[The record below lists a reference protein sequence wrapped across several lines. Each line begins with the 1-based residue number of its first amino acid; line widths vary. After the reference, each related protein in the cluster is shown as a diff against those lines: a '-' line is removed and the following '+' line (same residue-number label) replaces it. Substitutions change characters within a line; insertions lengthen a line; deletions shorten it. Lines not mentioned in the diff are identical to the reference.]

1 MAKRDVT
8 VRGNTYF
15 KEAWNMRGMTK
26 WAREQL
32 PSSVDTLVGTG
43 MSGTLI
49 VPRLAERLGLFWG
62 VVRKPGVSSHAGSTT
77 RYEGQMGRCW
87 AFVDDFI
94 SSGDTLFRVLD
105 EVEDEFHN
113 PDPKLDPWKADWH
126 TEFAGALCYSNWNT
140 GWREGWRDLGM
151 LVDRF
156 YGERQT
162 RLFRLQDRSVVPGG
176 GRLQVVPSGAV
187 PSTPS
192 PAPGDYPSPAPVPC
206 SPFPA
211 L

>member
-1 MAKRDVT
+1 MAKKDVT

-15 KEAWNMRGMTK
+15 KEAWNMRGMAK

-49 VPRLAERLGLFWG
+49 VPRLAERLGLAWG

-77 RYEGQMGRCW
+77 FYEGQMGRHW

-94 SSGDTLFRVLD
+94 CSGDTLVRVID
-105 EVEDEFHN
+105 VVEEEFHN
-113 PDPKLDPWKADWH
+113 YCPDRYPWKKSWRTD
-126 TEFAGALCYSNWNT
+126 FAGALCYSNW
-140 GWREGWRDLGM
+140 GKPHGEVWKGVHYLSG
-151 LVDRF
+151 RF
-156 YGERQT
+156 YSDRRD
-162 RLFRLQDRSVVPGG
+162 RLVRLTAHSASLEAEQLRAA
-176 GRLQVVPSGAV
+176 QSGAV
-187 PSTPS
+187 ISTPLPALGESPS
-192 PAPGDYPSPAPVPC
+192 PALVPC
-206 SPFPA
+206 SPFPV

>member
-1 MAKRDVT
+1 MAGKDVT

-77 RYEGQMGRCW
+77 RYEGQMGRRW

-94 SSGDTLFRVLD
+94 ASGDTLFRVLD
-105 EVEDEFHN
+105 EVEHEFQGT
-113 PDPKLDPWKADWH
+113 DPNRFPWKAYWR
-126 TEFAGALCYSNWNT
+126 TEFAGALCYSDWSGPYSMPFNGLWS
-140 GWREGWRDLGM
+140 LG
-151 LVDRF
+151 DRF
-156 YGERQT
+156 
-162 RLFRLQDRSVVPGG
+162 FG
-176 GRLQVVPSGAV
+176 GRRDRILEIIGRSEDPGVERLRAVLSGAV

-192 PAPGDYPSPAPVPC
+192 PAPGESPSPVPVPD
-206 SPFPA
+206 FLFRA

>member
-1 MAKRDVT
+1 MAKKDVT
-8 VRGNTYF
+8 VRGNSYF
-15 KEAWNMRGMTK
+15 KEAWKMQGMAK

-49 VPRLAERLGLFWG
+49 VPRLAERLGLAWG
-62 VVRKPGVSSHAGSTT
+62 VVRKPGVSSHAGSYTL
-77 RYEGQMGRCW
+77 YEGQMGRRW

-105 EVEDEFHN
+105 SVEDEFSHDT
-113 PDPKLDPWKADWH
+113 PDRYPWKAYWP
-126 TEFAGALCYSNWNT
+126 TEFAGALCYSDWAT
-140 GWREGWRDLGM
+140 QYMRPWLG
-151 LVDRF
+151 LQELAERF
-156 YGERQT
+156 YNER
-162 RLFRLQDRSVVPGG
+162 RDRILRIIDRSTGPGG
-176 GRLQVVPSGAV
+176 AQLQAEQSGAV

-192 PAPGDYPSPAPVPC
+192 LALEEPPSQ
-206 SPFPA
+206 SPEPSILFPA

>member
-1 MAKRDVT
+1 MAKKDVT

-43 MSGTLI
+43 MSGSLI

-62 VVRKPGVSSHAGSTT
+62 VVRKPGVSSHAGSSTK
-77 RYEGQMGRCW
+77 YEGQMGRRW

-105 EVEDEFHN
+105 EVEDEFQN
-113 PDPKLDPWKADWH
+113 PFPGQYPWKTNWH
-126 TEFAGALCYSNWNT
+126 TEFAGALCYSNWNRPDSMPFKSL
-140 GWREGWRDLGM
+140 WSLK
-151 LVDRF
+151 DRF
-156 YGERQT
+156 FEVRRERI
-162 RLFRLQDRSVVPGG
+162 LEIIDRSEGPGG
-176 GRLQVVPSGAV
+176 GRLQAVPSRAV

-192 PAPGDYPSPAPVPC
+192 PALGESPSPVRGPGSLFPV
-206 SPFPA
+206 